1 MEGFWLVSYVVL
13 WVLVVMLSVTVRALV
28 HVVDQLR
35 RRLPAASPEVLP
47 ADKKELLPAAPPE
60 LGP

>member
-28 HVVDQLR
+28 QVVDELR
-35 RRLPAASPEVLP
+35 RRLPAATPEVRP

-60 LGP
+60 PGP